1 MSFRINCC
9 YNCVLIYSRFEA
21 RSKALI
27 TQWTAVGV
35 FNLLCTQ
42 EAATLELIHAA
53 ESGDTLTV
61 QKALARNADVDAQP
75 LVRVT

>member
-1 MSFRINCC
+1 M
-9 YNCVLIYSRFEA
+9 
-21 RSKALI
+21 
-27 TQWTAVGV
+27 GV